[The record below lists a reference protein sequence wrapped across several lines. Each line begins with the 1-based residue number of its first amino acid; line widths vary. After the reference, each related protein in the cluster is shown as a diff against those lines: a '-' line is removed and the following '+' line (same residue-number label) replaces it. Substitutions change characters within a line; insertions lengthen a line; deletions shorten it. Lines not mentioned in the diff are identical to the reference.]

1 VSDTNIPKPKP
12 GFPFSDCVFHGF
24 QIPKGKLL
32 LVIWNIG
39 LPVIVLMALF
49 YVGVMY
55 GFVQLFADGAF
66 VVTDELQS
74 PEMAGFLGKFFALY
88 GFIIVTSFVFMA
100 VTMNAAYRWL
110 LQQDLKGTIG
120 ALRFGMD
127 EVRTALVL
135 FVYSLIVFVVPYI
148 LLIVFLIIGGIL
160 IAVIGNMVGTIIGG
174 LIMAI
179 GGLVIF
185 PLTIWLAVKLSL
197 SVPMS
202 LDAKKF
208 TMFKSMALT
217 KGRGWALLG
226 SYLIMG
232 VIYFVAISIASVL
245 QNIVLLGQMMPML
258 SDPSYLES
266 GGTEMFAAMAEIF
279 KSPEM
284 LLAMAGVL
292 ILQVI
297 IGTVFLF
304 GYTGLTAF
312 SMRYL
317 QKEKG
322 ELLSELD
329 VFD

>member
-1 VSDTNIPKPKP
+1 
-12 GFPFSDCVFHGF
+12 
-24 QIPKGKLL
+24 
-32 LVIWNIG
+32 
-39 LPVIVLMALF
+39 
-49 YVGVMY
+49 
-55 GFVQLFADGAF
+55 
-66 VVTDELQS
+66 
-74 PEMAGFLGKFFALY
+74 
-88 GFIIVTSFVFMA
+88 
-100 VTMNAAYRWL
+100 
-110 LQQDLKGTIG
+110 
-120 ALRFGMD
+120 MD
-127 EVRTALVL
+127 EVRTILVL
-135 FVYSLIVFVVPYI
+135 FVYGLMVFVVPYI
-148 LLIVFLIIGGIL
+148 LLIVFMIIGGII
-160 IAVIGNMVGTIIGG
+160 IAVIGNMVGNIIGG

-179 GGLVIF
+179 GGLAMF
-185 PLTIWLAVKLSL
+185 PLMIWLAVKLSL

-232 VIYFVAISIASVL
+232 VIYFVAISIMSVL
-245 QNIVLLGQMMPML
+245 QNVVLLGQMMPMFT
-258 SDPSYLES
+258 DPNYMDS
-266 GGTEMFAAMAEIF
+266 GGADMFAAMAEIF

-292 ILQVI
+292 VLQVI
-297 IGTVFLF
+297 ISTVFLF

-322 ELLSELD
+322 ELVSELD

>member
-1 VSDTNIPKPKP
+1 MSDTNIPKP

-32 LVIWNIG
+32 PLFWNIG
-39 LPVIVLMALF
+39 LPVIVLSGL
-49 YVGVMY
+49 YYIGIMY
-55 GFVQLFADGAF
+55 GFFQVFAGVDFIAME
-66 VVTDELQS
+66 DLPPS
-74 PEMAGFLGKFFALY
+74 EMSGFLVKSFVLY
-88 GFIIVTSFVFMA
+88 GLIIVASFMFMA
-100 VTMNAAYRWL
+100 TTMNAAYRWFL
-110 LQQDLKGTIG
+110 HQDLKGTIG

-127 EVRTALVL
+127 EVRTILVL
-135 FVYSLIVFVVPYI
+135 FVYGLMVFVVPYI
-148 LLIVFLIIGGIL
+148 LLIVFMIIGGII
-160 IAVIGNMVGTIIGG
+160 IAVIGNMVGNIIGG

-179 GGLVIF
+179 GGLAMF
-185 PLTIWLAVKLSL
+185 PLMIWLAVKLSL

-232 VIYFVAISIASVL
+232 VIYFVAISIMSVL
-245 QNIVLLGQMMPML
+245 QNVVLLGQMMPMFT
-258 SDPSYLES
+258 DPNYMDS
-266 GGTEMFAAMAEIF
+266 GGADMFAAMAEIF

-292 ILQVI
+292 VLQVI
-297 IGTVFLF
+297 ISTVFLF

-322 ELLSELD
+322 ELVSELD

>member
-1 VSDTNIPKPKP
+1 MSETNIPKPKSA
-12 GFPFSDCVFHGF
+12 FPFSDCVFHGF

-32 LVIWNIG
+32 PIIWNIV
-39 LPVIVLMALF
+39 LPVIVLSGLY
-49 YVGVMY
+49 YVGITY
-55 GFVQLFADGAF
+55 GFVQVFADIDFIAME
-66 VVTDELQS
+66 DLPAS
-74 PEMAGFLGKFFALY
+74 EMSGFLVKSFVLY
-88 GFIIVTSFVFMA
+88 GLVIVASFVFMA
-100 VTMNAAYRWL
+100 TTMNAAYRWFL
-110 LQQDLKGTIG
+110 HQDLKGTIG

-135 FVYSLIVFVVPYI
+135 FVYSLMVFVVPYI
-148 LLIVFLIIGGIL
+148 LLIVFMIIGGVI
-160 IAVIGNMVGTIIGG
+160 IAAVGNMVGTIIGG

-179 GGLVIF
+179 GGLAML
-185 PLTIWLAVKLSL
+185 PLMVWLAVKLSL

-226 SYLIMG
+226 SYSIMG
-232 VIYFVAISIASVL
+232 VIYFVAISIVSVL
-245 QNIVLLGQMMPML
+245 QNVVLLGQMMPML

-284 LLAMAGVL
+284 LLAMAGVMV
-292 ILQVI
+292 LQI
-297 IGTVFLF
+297 IVSTVFLF

-317 QKEKG
+317 QEEKG